1 MALSGTLKDFGIA
14 DILQL
19 IGHQQKTGS
28 LLLKNGREE
37 VEVSFADGNVV
48 FAAEKHRSSK
58 NFLGSMLVR
67 AEVISEPQLE
77 EALIQQ
83 QRSLKRLGDILV
95 EIGALSQPQLAQI
108 ARLQTTETLYKLFR
122 WKSGTYEFTQR
133 EIDAGKS
140 SFEPIRAESILL
152 EGFRRMDEW
161 PAVRKKIP
169 WDEAS
174 CIRSQELDVRDLPQ
188 MDDGGFGF
196 DGGGGGEGDG
206 KPGERHKLVYR
217 LAEPGRT
224 VSKIVDLTRLGE
236 FETLKAMQELVDW
249 NYLRIVPPARGAG
262 AAMKEL
268 AAGGRAFASRG
279 GIVRVAITV
288 TFFLGTLFL
297 LRQLLPSLGASR
309 AEHHA
314 RRGASARLIARTQ
327 QIRLE
332 GALELYRLEHAE
344 YPKELNDL
352 VQGKLVS
359 ENDLKYPFS
368 DTWYYRKAAT
378 GFVLLPPL
386 D

>member
-19 IGHQQKTGS
+19 IGHQQKTGA

-37 VEVSFADGNVV
+37 VEVTFSEGNVV
-48 FAAEKHRSSK
+48 FAMDKHRTSR
-58 NFLGSMLVR
+58 NFLGSMLTR
-67 AEVISEPQLE
+67 AEVITEPQLE
-77 EALIQQ
+77 QALVQQ

-95 EIGALSQPQLAQI
+95 ESGVLSQPQLAQI

-133 EIDAGKS
+133 EVDAGKS
-140 SFEPIRAESILL
+140 SFEPIRAESLLL

-169 WDEAS
+169 WDDATCE
-174 CIRSQELDVRDLPQ
+174 RTQELDVRDLPA

-196 DGGGGGEGDG
+196 DGGGGEDG
-206 KPGERHKLVYR
+206 KPAERHKLVYR

-224 VSKIVDLTRLGE
+224 VSKIVDLTRQGE

-268 AAGGRAFASRG
+268 AKGGRAFASRG
-279 GIVRVAITV
+279 GLVRLAISVAI
-288 TFFLGTLFL
+288 FFGTLFL
-297 LRQLLPSLGASR
+297 LRAAAPALGAARS
-309 AEHHA
+309 ETHA
-314 RRGASARLIARTQ
+314 RRGAAARLLARGQ
-327 QIRLE
+327 LVRLE
-332 GALELYRLEHAE
+332 GALELYKLEQGD
-344 YPKELNDL
+344 YPADLKELVTTRLVGESDL
-352 VQGKLVS
+352 Q
-359 ENDLKYPFS
+359 YPFS
-368 DTWYYRKAAT
+368 DTYFYRRAQG